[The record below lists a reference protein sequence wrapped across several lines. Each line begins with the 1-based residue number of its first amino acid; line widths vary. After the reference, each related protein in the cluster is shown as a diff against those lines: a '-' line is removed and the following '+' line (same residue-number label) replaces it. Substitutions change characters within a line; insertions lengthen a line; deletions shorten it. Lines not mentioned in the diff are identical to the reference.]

1 MCGSDRA
8 GSSEDSD
15 CDDEDESSMMNW
27 VIPPAHPQVPTAPLS
42 TQLSKPAVPP
52 PAAPP
57 DGVTLQL
64 SPSAVAN
71 SVAGKQTN
79 NTLPQ
84 KLAATSAVS
93 AAATKVSAEAAAAA
107 TAASENVKTGTS
119 ASAAT
124 AEAVASQAAGVAPA
138 VPEAA
143 ADTEPAST
151 QGNDFSFFQ
160 TIQLFFI
167 LK

>member
-1 MCGSDRA
+1 
-8 GSSEDSD
+8 
-15 CDDEDESSMMNW
+15 MMNW

-84 KLAATSAVS
+84 KLAATSTV
-93 AAATKVSAEAAAAA
+93 
-107 TAASENVKTGTS
+107 S